1 LLADL
6 PVTPG
11 VSGVRWGDL
20 HQMPHSLGGGAP
32 ESVRQDGGKLL
43 VQLVKFFQA
52 FYLDLELE
60 ISH

>member
-1 LLADL
+1 
-6 PVTPG
+6 